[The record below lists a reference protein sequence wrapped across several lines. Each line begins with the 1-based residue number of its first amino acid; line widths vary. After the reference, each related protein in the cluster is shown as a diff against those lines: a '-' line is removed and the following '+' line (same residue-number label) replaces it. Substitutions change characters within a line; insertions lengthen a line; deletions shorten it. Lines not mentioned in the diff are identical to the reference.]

1 MLPQIV
7 SPYGISYDD
16 AGFLGVAFIVAGIVG
31 AVGTGIFI
39 DRTKLHK
46 WVLRVYVPIVGFMY
60 LALLMVGKSLAD
72 VPPDLPPLYL
82 TNLFFPSIVKKDN
95 YEVIIAI
102 CAILGFFMFSLL
114 PVALELSIE
123 CNVEG
128 NGSMGLL
135 IFLQLRLLSNL

>member
-1 MLPQIV
+1 LVTNYNFLIIFISFGILCGLASTVTSMLPQIV

-82 TNLFFPSIVKKDN
+82 TNL
-95 YEVIIAI
+95 
-102 CAILGFFMFSLL
+102 LFS
-114 PVALELSIE
+114 VYSQK
-123 CNVEG
+123 G
-128 NGSMGLL
+128 
-135 IFLQLRLLSNL
+135 

>member
-31 AVGTGIFI
+31 AVSTGIFI

-60 LALLMVGKSLAD
+60 LALLMVGKFD
-72 VPPDLPPLYL
+72 RRP
-82 TNLFFPSIVKKDN
+82 T
-95 YEVIIAI
+95 
-102 CAILGFFMFSLL
+102 
-114 PVALELSIE
+114 
-123 CNVEG
+123 
-128 NGSMGLL
+128 
-135 IFLQLRLLSNL
+135 